1 MNRLDGRGVS
11 DLVAVLI
18 STFIIFGFSMFYM
31 LWSAHETELQTWGIV
46 DAVRAS
52 EHRQN
57 QLLSYVYHGENAVT
71 NTLRVYMF
79 NYGSESAEIDRLY
92 LHAIGTQ
99 PAIRSYYL
107 HNAITGE
114 VLENVVPP
122 KTLVRFTF
130 PDVVPDNYWFTLVT
144 KWKAVYS
151 WRLGT

>member
-1 MNRLDGRGVS
+1 MHRLDKRGIS
-11 DLVAVLI
+11 DLVAVLVATLI
-18 STFIIFGFSMFYM
+18 VFGFSTLYM
-31 LWSAHETELQTWGIV
+31 ISSVRGTELQTWGIV
-46 DAVRAS
+46 DAVRAG

-71 NTLRVYMF
+71 NTLLVYMF

-99 PAIRSYYL
+99 PATRSYYL

-130 PDVVPDNYWFTLVT
+130 PDVVTDNYWFTLVT

>member
-1 MNRLDGRGVS
+1 MT
-11 DLVAVLI
+11 
-18 STFIIFGFSMFYM
+18 TFIVFGFSMFYM
-31 LWSAHETELQTWGIV
+31 MWSTREVELQTWGIV
-46 DAVRAS
+46 DAVRAG

-99 PAIRSYYL
+99 PATRSYYL

-130 PDVVPDNYWFTLVT
+130 PDIAPDNYWFTLVT
-144 KWKAVYS
+144 EWKAVYS

>member
-1 MNRLDGRGVS
+1 VDRRGVS
-11 DLVAVLI
+11 DLIAVLVT
-18 STFIIFGFSMFYM
+18 TFIVFGFSTFYM
-31 LWSAHETELQTWGIV
+31 ISSVRGTELQTWGIV
-46 DAVRAS
+46 DAVRAG
-52 EHRQN
+52 ERRQN

-71 NTLRVYMF
+71 NTLRVYVF

-99 PAIRSYYL
+99 PATRSYYL

-114 VLENVVPP
+114 VLENAVPP

-130 PDVVPDNYWFTLVT
+130 PDVAPDNYWFTLVT
-144 KWKAVYS
+144 RWRAVYS